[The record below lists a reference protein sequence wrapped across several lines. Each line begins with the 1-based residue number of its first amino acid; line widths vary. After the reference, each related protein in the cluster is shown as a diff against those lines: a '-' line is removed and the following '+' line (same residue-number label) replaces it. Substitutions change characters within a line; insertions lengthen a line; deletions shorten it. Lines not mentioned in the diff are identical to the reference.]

1 MNSLSRI
8 GVMGAALLLT
18 ACASTPP
25 PLVGNFGS
33 GQPAIGAASL
43 AGETVR
49 WGGTIVEVSPGVSET
64 CFQVLSRSLDGIGRP
79 SRDSASMSNSRFVA
93 CRAGFY
99 DPAVFSPGRE
109 VTFVGQ
115 TSPARPVKIGEFQYS
130 VPSLNANVVYLW
142 PVRPIVVRVQPSPF
156 HDPWGPRWGAWGR
169 YGRWGW

>member
-1 MNSLSRI
+1 MNTILKTV
-8 GVMGAALLLT
+8 GLAGALLMT
-18 ACASTPP
+18 ACATTPP
-25 PLVGNFGS
+25 PLQGS
-33 GQPAIGAASL
+33 FAPGQPGPGVASVEGAA
-43 AGETVR
+43 VR
-49 WGGTIVEVSPGVSET
+49 WGGTIVDVSPGQDET
-64 CFQVLSRSLDGIGRP
+64 CFQVLSRGLDSIGRP
-79 SRDSASMSNSRFVA
+79 SRESATMNDSRFIA

-115 TSPARPVKIGEFQYS
+115 TAGARPVKIGEFQYS
-130 VPSLNANVVYLW
+130 VPSLSASVVYLW